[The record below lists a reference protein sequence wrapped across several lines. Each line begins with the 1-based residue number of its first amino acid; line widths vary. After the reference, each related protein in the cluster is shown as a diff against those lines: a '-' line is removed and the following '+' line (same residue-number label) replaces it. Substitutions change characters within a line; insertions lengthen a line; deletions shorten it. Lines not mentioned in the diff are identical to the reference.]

1 MKDMSYRDKMVILII
16 SIIIIMVAGFFA
28 LIKPAYNKFVADTAT
43 YEETKTEWEG
53 IKAKL
58 DAIPDL
64 KDTITKTYDGA
75 KKDVA
80 VFKNT
85 AFGDVDKDYDIKK
98 VNYGLDQYL
107 HQAIDDNSLKVSN
120 FALGQAGSQKID
132 YYVYEPNAVT
142 YALLEKGDL
151 NGNYAMEISKLLE
164 TSTLIAQRTT
174 ADVMANDVKLSVT
187 GKKEDLMNFLDA
199 IKDDQNS
206 INIYSLA
213 IPNYNFSEGTER
225 QVTDA
230 EGNVT
235 TVANPNAD
243 GESQLEIGML
253 FYNAKELDKPD
264 LGD

>member
-28 LIKPAYNKFVADTAT
+28 LIKPAYNKFVADSAT
-43 YEETKTEWEG
+43 YEQTKTEWEG

-58 DAIPDL
+58 DAIPGL
-64 KDTITKTYDGA
+64 KDTITKAYNDA
-75 KKDVA
+75 KKDAA

-85 AFGDVDKDYDIKK
+85 AFGDVDKDYDTKK

-120 FALGQAGSQKID
+120 FALGQAGSQMID

-151 NGNYAMEISKLLE
+151 NGNYAMEIQKLMK
-164 TSTLIAQRTT
+164 TSTLIKERTT
-174 ADVMANDVKLSVT
+174 AEVLANDVAMSVT

-199 IKDDQNS
+199 IKDDQNAL
-206 INIYSLA
+206 NIYSLNIA
-213 IPNYNFSEGTER
+213 NYNFSDGTER

-243 GESQLEIGML
+243 GESQLTINML

-264 LGD
+264 LGE